1 MTWTRT
7 FEYPDDDTCKAR
19 WVFTLEGRGPEAVI
33 HDIHIAE
40 REEPVGCQGH
50 PGAVTALLRGR
61 RVGELDV
68 RALLE
73 SDCLRGISCG
83 AVLARCLSILQR
95 EAR

>member
-7 FEYPDDDTCKAR
+7 FEYPEDDTCKAR
-19 WVFTLEGRGPEAVI
+19 WTFTLEGQGAEAVI
-33 HDIHIAE
+33 HDIRIAE

-50 PGAVTALLRGR
+50 PGTVTALLRGR
-61 RVGELDV
+61 KLRELDV

-73 SDCLRGISCG
+73 SGCLREISCG